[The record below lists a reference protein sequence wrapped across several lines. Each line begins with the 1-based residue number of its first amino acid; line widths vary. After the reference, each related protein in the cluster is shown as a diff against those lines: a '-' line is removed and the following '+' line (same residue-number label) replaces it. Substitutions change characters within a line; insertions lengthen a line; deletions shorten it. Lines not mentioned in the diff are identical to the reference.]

1 MTDVQDDIGE
11 AEARAGRTPTGQPLT
26 GVVAAPEPMT
36 GVEELSRWWKDR
48 VLEEIEAV
56 VPKAIEYG
64 SNSMI
69 EVGRSMA
76 RLAGRSDLTDGEAI
90 ELACLFY
97 IKGKLGRWLDA
108 AVAGRPV
115 GEDTVYDIGIYIKM
129 AQRSRDVG
137 SWPGVDLS

>member
-1 MTDVQDDIGE
+1 MGDPQHG
-11 AEARAGRTPTGQPLT
+11 LT
-26 GVVAAPEPMT
+26 GVVMPPPNAGIAELAAWW
-36 GVEELSRWWKDR
+36 EER
-48 VLEEIEAV
+48 VRIEIEEV

-64 SNSMI
+64 ANSMI

-76 RLAGRSDLTDGEAI
+76 RLAGRSNITDGEAI

-115 GEDTVYDIGIYIKM
+115 GDDTVYDIGIYIKM
-129 AQRSRDVG
+129 AQRARDVG
-137 SWPGVDLS
+137 SWPGVELA